1 MAEAI
6 IRVMGE
12 SDVHYVTIA
21 KDSPRKPV
29 SHLETLE
36 DKVNWLGHM
45 MDADRFAQIS
55 DSDLAD
61 LEAVT
66 EEISSEIRATQ
77 NGNFTMMVV
86 LREKWPV
93 GSKAKFKVKAERV
106 SAAHTYKLVYCPAQQ
121 IEDLSNEEAL
131 QNAELQALGAQV
143 PVFKKAKKLF
153 ANSSAIHG
161 FLKQAGA

>member
-45 MDADRFAQIS
+45 MDADRFAHIS

-77 NGNFTMMVV
+77 NGNFTMAIYV
-86 LREKWPV
+86 R
-93 GSKAKFKVKAERV
+93 
-106 SAAHTYKLVYCPAQQ
+106 
-121 IEDLSNEEAL
+121 
-131 QNAELQALGAQV
+131 
-143 PVFKKAKKLF
+143 
-153 ANSSAIHG
+153 SS
-161 FLKQAGA
+161 